1 MISLIDTH
9 THLEEIEGLNDAI
22 SRAERSGIFA
32 IITVGSNH
40 ESNKRALEI
49 SGRYGNTTVYPAL
62 GTHPWNL
69 KVSQLESAISF
80 IEENIQ
86 RAVAIGEIGL
96 DFWLKE
102 VRKDPSKKGLQKEVF
117 KTLLELSKRYEK
129 TAIIHAR
136 GAWEDCLEMTIEAQV
151 GKGVFHWYSGSLEI
165 FDRVLSSG
173 YFISAT
179 PAAAYSKEH
188 QAAISK
194 TPLESL
200 LLETDS
206 PVEYQGIKS
215 GPVDVFKTLEEVAR
229 IKGIGKEQVAETTTE
244 NALKLFEL
252 ESNH

>member
-1 MISLIDTH
+1 
-9 THLEEIEGLNDAI
+9 
-22 SRAERSGIFA
+22 
-32 IITVGSNH
+32 
-40 ESNKRALEI
+40 
-49 SGRYGNTTVYPAL
+49 
-62 GTHPWNL
+62 L

-102 VRKDPSKKGLQKEVF
+102 VRKDPSKKSVQKEVF
-117 KTLLELSKRYEK
+117 KTLLELSKRYK
-129 TAIIHAR
+129 KAAIIHAR
-136 GAWEDCLEMTIEAQV
+136 GAWEDCLEMTIEAEV
-151 GKGVFHWYSGSLEI
+151 SKGVFHWYSGSLEI
-165 FDRVLSSG
+165 LESVLSSG

-188 QAAISK
+188 QAAIAQ

-215 GPVDVFKTLEEVAR
+215 GPVDVLKTLEEVAR
-229 IKGIGKEQVAETTTE
+229 IKEIGKELVAKTTTE
-244 NALKLFEL
+244 NALKFFEL